1 MTQTTF
7 TKTDAAGVTFG
18 GRKISADFVVDGKFV
33 PWYKLEAAAAQEDKD
48 LAAVYADVLTRARKA
63 ETSRRKAETSRQI
76 SENWKQYG
84 YPLRT
89 GFNGAYRG
97 QIVMLAWEIRR
108 VQRTGVDAH
117 VGYIIEWD
125 RSTNTTSIIATSPE
139 LPDFDAATAWVR
151 ENYGSS
157 TEDIGGERTAST
169 WLYA

>member
-7 TKTDAAGVTFG
+7 TKTDATGVTFG
-18 GRKISADFVVDGKFV
+18 GHKISSDFVVGGKFV
-33 PWYKLEAAAAQEDKD
+33 PWSTLKAAAVQEDKA
-48 LAAVYADVLTRARKA
+48 LAAAYADVLARAEKA
-63 ETSRRKAETSRQI
+63 EASRQT

-97 QIVMLAWEIRR
+97 QIVMCAWEIRR
-108 VQRTGVDAH
+108 VQRKGVDAH
-117 VGYIIEWD
+117 VGYIVEWD